1 MSFRSAAA
9 SSVAVAVALA
19 SEATAGVLYSNN
31 FDAQALGQING
42 QSAGVPGFPLIA
54 WAANGDA
61 SVINGSTGPQP
72 FSGRSLLMR
81 ATAAANTNRSTSFL
95 AETPWLSRPSGE
107 DTVAC
112 SIVMRVGAGQENQT
126 ASFGCNAV
134 AAGGGAGLGFRVS
147 AADGSISVV
156 RGETL
161 TATGASVTLGAWNS
175 FTILWNTVTES
186 TALVVNGDVVFS
198 GVTTVTGDFRRFT
211 MVASSGT
218 AGGGG
223 TAMFDNY
230 SISSIPTP
238 GAAIAMLI
246 GIPAAAGRRRSR

>member
-1 MSFRSAAA
+1 MSVRSVAA
-9 SSVAVAVALA
+9 SSAAIAVALA
-19 SEATAGVLYSNN
+19 CEASAGVLYSNN

-61 SVINGSTGPQP
+61 SVVNGSTGPQP
-72 FSGRSLLMR
+72 FSGQSLLMR

-112 SIVMRVGAGQENQT
+112 SIVMRIGAGQENQT

-161 TATGASVTLGAWNS
+161 TATGASVALGAWNS

-223 TAMFDNY
+223 TAMFDSY

-246 GIPAAAGRRRSR
+246 GIPTAAGRRRSR

>member
-1 MSFRSAAA
+1 MSVRSVAA
-9 SSVAVAVALA
+9 SSALIAVALA
-19 SEATAGVLYSNN
+19 SEATAAVLYSNN
-31 FDAQALGQING
+31 FDAQTLGQING

-61 SVINGSTGPQP
+61 SVIDGSTGPQP
-72 FSGRSLLMR
+72 LSGRSLLMR
-81 ATAAANTNRSTSFL
+81 ATAAASTNRSASFL
-95 AETPWLSRPSGE
+95 AEAPWLSRPAGE
-107 DTVAC
+107 DVVAC
-112 SIVMRVGAGQENQT
+112 SIAMRVGAGQENQT

-134 AAGGGAGLGFRVS
+134 GAGGGAGLGFRVS

-161 TATGASVTLGAWNS
+161 TATGASVALGAWNS
-175 FTILWNTVTES
+175 FTILWDTVTES
-186 TALVVNGDVVFS
+186 TALVVNGDVVFT

-211 MVASSGT
+211 MVTNSGT

-223 TAMFDNY
+223 AAMFDSY
-230 SISSIPTP
+230 SIASIPTP